1 MNKNRGE
8 DLFEFK
14 FLDKRVQ
21 RTKSDLYKALF
32 ELLEHQ
38 KYIQIRI
45 KDIVEIAGCSRGVFY
60 THYKKKEDLLEEIIT
75 YLFNEAKKSQRI
87 AYENNSNLDVEKLID
102 EPIYMLTHF
111 KKYGKYYQIL
121 LRENINGPFGIQL
134 TNKMINTYL
143 NDFEMELQDGHEEEI
158 NNTLNKYYAY
168 GLMGLIIEWIMNDFP
183 KEPEVFSKELVEVF
197 KYSLGKIQIR

>member
-1 MNKNRGE
+1 MNEKRGGN
-8 DLFEFK
+8 LFEFK

-21 RTKSDLYKALF
+21 RTKSDLYNAFF

-38 KYIQIRI
+38 KYIQITI

-60 THYKKKEDLLEEIIT
+60 THYKKKEDLLEEIII

-102 EPIYMLTHF
+102 EPIYMLLHF

-143 NDFEMELQDGHEEEI
+143 SDFEMELQDGHEEEI

-183 KEPEVFSKELVEVF
+183 KEPEAFSKELVEIF
-197 KYSLGKIQIR
+197 KYSLGKIQIK